1 MSTEQTVLIACK
13 WITTQAPK
21 EWVWI
26 PWEPDHLE
34 RVALPQTP
42 PEWETST
49 EPIPPVQVGQVW
61 NHKKRTNK
69 KQKGSYRSL
78 FFACSRI
85 LQILGFIKAIYG
97 TLAFRISS
105 RKQIA

>member
-1 MSTEQTVLIACK
+1 MSTEQTVPIACK

-34 RVALPQTP
+34 RVALRQIP

-49 EPIPPVQVGQVW
+49 ARTPPVQGGQVW
-61 NHKKRTNK
+61 NHKKRTSK
-69 KQKGSYRSL
+69 TKGIIWVP
-78 FFACSRI
+78 FFCACSRI
-85 LQILGFIKAIYG
+85 LQILGFIVSIYG